1 MSVFGVDLGCKNSTI
16 GTARRG
22 GVDIVV
28 NEVSKRETASF
39 VSLGDD
45 NRWIG
50 EAGLDKAVKASTNT
64 VANVKRF
71 IGMRADDARLAK
83 EKKFNY
89 VPTSADKDGRLMF
102 DMDFNGESVS
112 LYPEQILAMLMG
124 QFRKYVATETKMAI
138 ESVKDCVVTVPVY
151 YTMEQRKLTMQ
162 ACEAA
167 GLNCMSVVNET
178 TAALIDYGIFRGSE
192 LPEKEEEG
200 QHVAL
205 VDTGYSGTTITVA
218 KFWRGH
224 VRVLSHTYDDEVGT
238 RDIDFALL
246 QYFAAEIEKKYRV
259 NVLENKRATLRVLQ
273 ACDKVKCMLSANMLA
288 PLNIECIMDVDVNFN
303 DFNRTKMEEIIA
315 PLIERMKFLCERAVA
330 NAGVEKSKIDN
341 VECIGGGCRIGSF
354 KQALIDAFD
363 RQPRFTLNASES
375 IAKGATIMSAVL
387 SPLFQVREFV
397 VYEKPLMPVCIGFQ
411 APNPQVTSEVSFLP
425 GVNKVVTVLRE
436 ADYYPK
442 VFELTFDM
450 STSFDLHVFYDETSD
465 ITKHIV
471 GAHDAKRLLIGTYQI
486 GAPGKG
492 KTTTGEVKIKIRF
505 NHAGLATVEAAWTT
519 EKYEVEETV
528 AADPA
533 KKDAAATAAEKPA
546 AAEGTDAAAAPAEP
560 QKIKKEKTRRL
571 DLACSAVAGVL
582 GFTPEVVAQFA
593 KTEAAMDKRDHTII
607 KTKEALNSLEAC
619 IFENRGNVQEAS
631 GDSLGAFMTASDR
644 DKFVSL
650 ANTFEQWLETEEGYA
665 AKLEDLTSRLDQL
678 QTILLP
684 AKNRKRN
691 YDDLPYN
698 FGVFEKAAVAQRDLA
713 IAKIGKAEHIT
724 EQELRDVAAKVDA
737 AIKAMKEAV
746 DGERSGDKTSTPAT
760 TNDTLEAKLKDITKD
775 VKAVVNKKAPPPPPK
790 KEEAKPA
797 EDAAAAANGGAAD
810 AGAAKTEGEEAKTE
824 DEGPKVQND
833 MD

>member
-1 MSVFGVDLGCKNSTI
+1 MSVFGVDLGCKNCVI

-22 GVDIVV
+22 GVDIVC
-28 NEVSKRETASF
+28 NEVSKRETATF

-50 EAGLDKAVKASTNT
+50 ESGLDKSVKASTNT
-64 VANVKRF
+64 VSNVKRF
-71 IGMRADDARLAK
+71 IGMRADDPRLAK

-89 VPTSADKDGRLMF
+89 VPTSEDKDGRVMF
-102 DMDFNGESVS
+102 DMDYNGESVS

-124 QFRKYVATETKMAI
+124 QFRKYVSSETKTAI

-151 YTMEQRKLTMQ
+151 YTMEQRKLVIQ

-167 GLNCMSVVNET
+167 GLNCMSVLNET

-205 VDTGYSGTTITVA
+205 VDTGYGGTTITIA

-224 VRVLSHTYDDEVGT
+224 VRVLSHTYDDEIGT
-238 RDIDFALL
+238 RDIDYALL
-246 QYFAAEIEKKYRV
+246 QYFAGEIQKKYKV

-315 PLIERMKFLCERAVA
+315 PLIERMKFLCDRAAA
-330 NAGVEKSKIDN
+330 NAGVEKSKIDF
-341 VECIGGGCRIGSF
+341 VELIGGGCRIGSF
-354 KQALIDAFD
+354 KQAIIDAFD
-363 RQPRFTLNASES
+363 KQPRFTLNASES

-397 VYEKPLMPVCIGFQ
+397 VFEKPLMPVCIGFR
-411 APNPQVTSEVSFLP
+411 APNPQVTSDVSFLP
-425 GVNKVVTVLRE
+425 NVNKVVTVLRE

-450 STSFDLHVFYDETSD
+450 SESFDLHVFYDETSD
-465 ITKHIV
+465 VTKQIIGTHNNKRYLIGSYQV
-471 GAHDAKRLLIGTYQI
+471 GAPA
-486 GAPGKG
+486 KG
-492 KTTTGEVKIKIRF
+492 KTTTGEVKIKVRF

-519 EKYEVEETV
+519 EKYEVEEIV
-528 AADPA
+528 EPA
-533 KKDAAATAAEKPA
+533 KNSTTTSAPAEEKK
-546 AAEGTDAAAAPAEP
+546 EGDDAAAAPPAAAPEP
-560 QKIKKEKTRRL
+560 QRIKKEKTRRL
-571 DLACSAVAGVL
+571 ELALSPVAGVI
-582 GFTPEVVAQFA
+582 GFTADVIAQFA
-593 KTEAAMDKRDHTII
+593 KTEADMDKRDQTII
-607 KTKEALNSLEAC
+607 KTKEARNSLEGC
-619 IFENRGNVQEAS
+619 IFENRGGVQENA
-631 GDSLGAFMTASDR
+631 GASLGAFMTAGDR
-644 DKFVSL
+644 DKFLSL
-650 ANTFEQWLETEEGYA
+650 AETFEAWLETEEGYD
-665 AKLEDLTSRLDQL
+665 AKLVDLTSRLDQL

-684 AKNRKRN
+684 AKARKRN
-691 YDDLPYN
+691 FDDLPYN
-698 FGVFEKAAVAQRDLA
+698 LGVFEKAAAAQRDLA

-746 DGERSGDKTSTPAT
+746 DGERAGDKTSTPAV
-760 TNDTLEAKLKDITKD
+760 TNDTLNAKLKDIEKD
-775 VKAVVNKKAPPPPPK
+775 VKAVVNKKAPPPPK
-790 KEEAKPA
+790 KEEEKKTT
-797 EDAAAAANGGAAD
+797 EDAAPAPAAAD
-810 AGAAKTEGEEAKTE
+810 EGAAKAAE
-824 DEGPKVQND
+824 DEGPKVSND